1 MHIAVTP
8 DEAYI
13 PHCAAMLHSLIAHH
27 PGVPLDIHL
36 LTGPVKPYWSDLG
49 RYLDGLGSRL
59 HIHVVSESVW
69 TQLPETGFP
78 RNAWLKIFLPDLLE
92 ASRVLYL
99 DCDLIVRQN
108 LSAIYAMDMR
118 GRWVAAVQEL
128 IWKGSLRRLHAHV
141 AGLGLVRPED
151 YFNVGVL
158 LLDLERM
165 RQEQCSMRMLSYA
178 ADPAT
183 PKRLPEQEAF
193 NAAAGGHWQRLPL
206 KWNVTVPAFLDRE
219 FDVHL
224 DPMELNEARH
234 SPGIVHLC
242 SADKPWLRNCRH
254 PYRADYIRHRNATPW
269 ADAKAEYRQL
279 DMPTRIVQSLP
290 LSFKMLVYRALRS
303 QSRLPPK
310 RPG

>member
-193 NAAAGGHWQRLPL
+193 NAAALR
-206 KWNVTVPAFLDRE
+206 FLRE
-219 FDVHL
+219 RGERIKRV
-224 DPMELNEARH
+224 
-234 SPGIVHLC
+234 
-242 SADKPWLRNCRH
+242 
-254 PYRADYIRHRNATPW
+254 
-269 ADAKAEYRQL
+269 DAAVE
-279 DMPTRIVQSLP
+279 
-290 LSFKMLVYRALRS
+290 RALESMPRLEREGEGEEGESESRS
-303 QSRLPPK
+303 TPTSFSAPEAAEASSSSPLLRTSTSPSPSPSVSLEACASVDDWHARGWAALGEAAAQGGSASGGGEPAT
-310 RPG
+310 